1 MTPPRIYAEPGGDLQ
16 QGDIIQ
22 RTDALEKVLESVH
35 QHFLDT
41 KYTAFI
47 VLTQTCDLVRR
58 NGNPCRSP
66 YINLAVVRP
75 LEDIL
80 FSYLNLV
87 CGTVRIRGKDTQG
100 VYLSE
105 TKRRAQQLIE
115 RIINQNEQGL
125 GLFFLHGDNIAK
137 VACPSVALLQV
148 SIALR
153 ARDHYDVLVEARSA
167 SLDRLF
173 QAKLGWLIGTL
184 FARVATPDWEPS
196 ERKAFIASVIDGK
209 EGSVHPPPRNP
220 PQWVDR
226 ESVERATKAGVDI
239 EALSPEQVA
248 AEVAKHRPPLP
259 LDQAV
264 AQVLSLVKE
273 VLPAVNSSTLDAL
286 GSRLKNDLRFQSV
299 VKSK

>member
-1 MTPPRIYAEPGGDLQ
+1 MARPRIYAEPSGDLQ

-22 RTDALEKVLESVH
+22 HTEALEKVLKTVH
-35 QHFLDT
+35 RHFLDT

-75 LEDIL
+75 LEDVL
-80 FSYLNLV
+80 FPYLNLV
-87 CGTVRIRGKDTQG
+87 CGTVRICGKDAHG

-105 TKRRAQQLIE
+105 AKGKAKGLLE
-115 RIINQNEQGL
+115 RIINQNEQAM
-125 GLFFLHGDNIAK
+125 GLFYLHENNDAKIAR
-137 VACPSVALLQV
+137 PSVALLQV

-153 ARDHYDVLVEARSA
+153 AREHYDVLVKARSG
-167 SLDRLF
+167 SLERLF

-184 FARVATPDWEPS
+184 FARVATPDWDPP
-196 ERKAFIASVIDGK
+196 EREAFVASVLNGE
-209 EGSVHPPPRNP
+209 EGSVQAPR
-220 PQWVDR
+220 WVDR
-226 ESVERATKAGVDI
+226 ESVERATKAGIDI
-239 EALSPEQVA
+239 ETLSSEQVA
-248 AEVAKHRPPLP
+248 AEVARHRPPLP

-273 VLPAVNSSTLDAL
+273 VLPAADSSTLDIL
-286 GSRLKNDLRFQSV
+286 RSRLKNDMRFQSV